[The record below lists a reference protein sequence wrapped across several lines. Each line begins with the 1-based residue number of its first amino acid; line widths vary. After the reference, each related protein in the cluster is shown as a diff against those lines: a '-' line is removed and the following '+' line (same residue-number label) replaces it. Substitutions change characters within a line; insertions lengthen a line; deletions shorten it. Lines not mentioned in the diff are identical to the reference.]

1 MLKELTCNAGD
12 SCLIPESGRS
22 PGEGMATH
30 SSILAREFHG
40 QRSLAG
46 YSYKIHIAPAL
57 RNLNFQVDYKADKSK
72 YNQIRIRRNK
82 IYRGKCERK
91 PKKKKSKGTQL
102 KYWNAFCEMHGSVR
116 SFRTFSLE
124 DL

>member
-1 MLKELTCNAGD
+1 
-12 SCLIPESGRS
+12 
-22 PGEGMATH
+22 MATH

-116 SFRTFSLE
+116 SF
-124 DL
+124 